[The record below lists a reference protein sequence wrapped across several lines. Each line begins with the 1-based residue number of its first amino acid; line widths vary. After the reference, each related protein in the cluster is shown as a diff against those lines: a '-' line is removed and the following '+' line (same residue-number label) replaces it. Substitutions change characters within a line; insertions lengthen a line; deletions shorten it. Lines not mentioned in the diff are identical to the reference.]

1 MGVEVVVFG
10 VVTKILR
17 LLKIV
22 AFVVEIVVELELV
35 VRWTRVSFNSV
46 LLY

>member
-17 LLKIV
+17 LLEMV
-22 AFVVEIVVELELV
+22 ALVVKIVVELASV
-35 VRWTRVSFNSV
+35 VPFYSV

>member
-1 MGVEVVVFG
+1 MEIEVVAFG

-17 LLKIV
+17 LLEIV
-22 AFVVEIVVELELV
+22 ALVVKIVVELASV
-35 VRWTRVSFNSV
+35 VRWTLVPFYSV